1 MRVPRIFHPDTLW
14 VDQEVE
20 LHNDASNHL
29 ANVLRLKPGHPV
41 VLFNGDNNEYSAQL
55 IDVSKRHVIALV
67 EAKLAIS
74 SESPL
79 SIHLGQGVSRGD
91 KMEFVIQKA
100 VELGVTEIT
109 PILSERC
116 GVKLNQQRWQKKHQQ
131 WLKIASG
138 ACEQCGRNA
147 LPVINQPTP
156 LTDWISQSTQQL
168 RITLHPKAES
178 SFKHIQVPAQGVKL
192 LIGPEGGL
200 TETEV
205 YATEQSGFQSVKL
218 GPRVLRTETAALA
231 SITALQ
237 AIFGDL

>member
-55 IDVSKRHVIALV
+55 IDVSKRHVNALV

-178 SFKHIQVPAQGVKL
+178 SFKHIKVPAHGVKL

-200 TETEV
+200 TESEV
-205 YATEQSGFQSVKL
+205 YATEQSGFQPVKL

>member
-14 VDQEVE
+14 VDQEVA
-20 LHNDASNHL
+20 LHSDASNHL
-29 ANVLRLKPGHPV
+29 ANVLRLKPGHPI

-55 IDVSKRHVIALV
+55 IDVSKRQVIALV

-79 SIHLGQGVSRGD
+79 SIHLGQGISRGD

-138 ACEQCGRNA
+138 ACEQCGRNS

-178 SFKHIQVPAQGVKL
+178 SFKHIKVPAHGVKL